1 MSDETSVAKNQ
12 PRARR
17 NREQWRAAGPPQS
30 SRQARAEGYRDP
42 LKAHR
47 AVVGTDALTPWY
59 IRVRSVIGLILLA
72 VLLGALIAGVLLAA
86 IASGRFVLEL
96 LAG

>member
-1 MSDETSVAKNQ
+1 MSDETSLTQ
-12 PRARR
+12 RPPRRRR
-17 NREQWRAAGPPQS
+17 NREPLRAAGPPQS

-47 AVVGTDALTPWY
+47 AVVGTDAMTPWY
-59 IRVRSVIGLILLA
+59 IRVRSAIGLFLLA
-72 VLLGALIAGVLLAA
+72 VFLGALIAGVLLAV